1 MASLRAC
8 PTTTTTP
15 LLPKSFF
22 AYRAPAQLNNARH
35 NPWLK
40 SAVDWKRRRRSLVYT
55 CTTANGEVGRTVVE
69 GEGEGEGEELGQD
82 GYLARGFGWGVR
94 RMVVVGEEMRMVAAV
109 QAEAFHEP
117 VALFNDFFLDF
128 FKAEVLSA
136 LIYRLR
142 NSAPD
147 RYACLVAESVDGSS
161 SLIAPELVGVV
172 DVTVQGDGDV
182 LRHLKGTKEYLY
194 VSGIA
199 VLIKYRR
206 RKIATVLLEGCDV
219 VSRRWGLKHLALR
232 AYEEDSAAR
241 KLYAK
246 AGYAVVASDPH
257 WVTWFG
263 KKRRVLMIKT
273 FPSPSSTCCGS

>member
-1 MASLRAC
+1 M
-8 PTTTTTP
+8 
-15 LLPKSFF
+15 
-22 AYRAPAQLNNARH
+22 
-35 NPWLK
+35 
-40 SAVDWKRRRRSLVYT
+40 VYSS
-55 CTTANGEVGRTVVE
+55 CTIANGEVGTTVAE
-69 GEGEGEGEELGQD
+69 GEGQD
-82 GYLARGFGWGVR
+82 GYLARGYGWGVR
-94 RMVVVGEEMRMVAAV
+94 RMVVVGEEMRMVATV

-117 VALFNDFFLDF
+117 VPLFNDFFLDF
-128 FKAEVLSA
+128 FRAEVLSA

-147 RYACLVAESVDGSS
+147 RYACLVAESVDGSN

-199 VLIKYRR
+199 VLIKFRR
-206 RKIATVLLEGCDV
+206 RKVATVLLEACDV
-219 VSRRWGLKHLALR
+219 LSRRWGFKHLALR

-246 AGYAVVASDPH
+246 AGYAVVASDPL
-257 WVTWFG
+257 WFTWFG

-273 FPSPSSTCCGS
+273 FPSPSSTCSS